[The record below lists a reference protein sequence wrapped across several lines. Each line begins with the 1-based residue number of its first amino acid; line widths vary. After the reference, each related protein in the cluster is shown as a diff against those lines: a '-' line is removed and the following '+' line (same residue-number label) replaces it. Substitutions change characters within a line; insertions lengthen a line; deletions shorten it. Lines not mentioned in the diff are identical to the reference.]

1 MSFNLRNIWADAVLI
16 PAEAE
21 NVCQPRYD
29 LVDVVSGSE
38 PAGRL
43 LDHEQSVED
52 RPASRY
58 ELRFRQNLPSF
69 QLLENT
75 RSVWRRH

>member
-29 LVDVVSGSE
+29 LVDVVSG
-38 PAGRL
+38 PKQMGRV
-43 LDHEQSVED
+43 LD
-52 RPASRY
+52 Y
-58 ELRFRQNLPSF
+58 E
-69 QLLENT
+69 
-75 RSVWRRH
+75 